1 MASTATEVSTTNL
14 VDTKKRRGVSK
25 RRQWPEV
32 LKRRIVAETLEPG
45 SSVSIVARRHDVNAN
60 QLFKWRREMAA
71 EQTPTAD
78 ASVPMLPVEIVP
90 EPPDPPG
97 NGPEP
102 TGVNRPRARRSG
114 VIEITF
120 GSGARVCLR
129 GEVPAE
135 TLRQV
140 IELLR

>member
-1 MASTATEVSTTNL
+1 MEVSTIAV
-14 VDTKKRRGVSK
+14 VDTKRSSVVSK
-25 RRQWPEV
+25 RRQWTRA

-45 SSVSIVARRHDVNAN
+45 ASVSIVARRHDVNAN
-60 QLFKWRREMAA
+60 QVFKWRREMAPKPRA
-71 EQTPTAD
+71 AAKQ
-78 ASVPMLPVEIVP
+78 SVTMLPVEIAP
-90 EPPDPPG
+90 EA
-97 NGPEP
+97 NEP
-102 TGVNRPRARRSG
+102 RPRLRRSG

-129 GEVPAE
+129 GEVSLA

>member
-1 MASTATEVSTTNL
+1 MAERETEVSTNGV
-14 VDTKKRRGVSK
+14 VDTKRTSNGSK
-25 RRQWPEV
+25 RRQWTRA

-45 SSVSIVARRHDVNAN
+45 ASVSIVARRHDVNAN
-60 QLFKWRREMAA
+60 QVFKWRRETGPKLPAVA
-71 EQTPTAD
+71 KQ
-78 ASVPMLPVEIVP
+78 SVAMLPVEIVP
-90 EPPDPPG
+90 EAG
-97 NGPEP
+97 EQ
-102 TGVNRPRARRSG
+102 RPRARRSG

-129 GEVPAE
+129 GEVSPE